1 MSTTSL
7 GDLLAS
13 QLPHGLVVR
22 AQSLLKTQAAI
33 ERALPAALS
42 GHVRVMQLENAVLS
56 LACDSGAVASRLRH
70 QTEALIASLGKQGIV
85 ASDVRVS
92 VNPDLMARYTHPVEK
107 TGLPPA
113 ALEGLA
119 RLGADIDEGPLKDA
133 LTRLLRHHAPP
144 GHG

>member
-1 MSTTSL
+1 LSTTSL
-7 GDLLAS
+7 SDLLAS

-22 AQSLLKTQAAI
+22 AQALLKTQAAI

-70 QTEALIASLGKQGIV
+70 QTDALIASLGKQGIV

-92 VNPDLMARYTHPVEK
+92 VNPELMARYTHPVEK

-119 RLGADIDEGPLKDA
+119 HLNAEIEDGPLKEA
-133 LTRLLRHHAPP
+133 LGRLLQHHRKN
-144 GHG
+144 